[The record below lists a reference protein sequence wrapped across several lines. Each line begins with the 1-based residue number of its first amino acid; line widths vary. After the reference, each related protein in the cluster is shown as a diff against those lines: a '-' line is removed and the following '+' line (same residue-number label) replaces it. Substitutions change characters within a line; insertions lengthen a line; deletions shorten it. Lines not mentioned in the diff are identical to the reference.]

1 MARAIHESHIIPGK
15 FHNGYKTAYVA
26 WGGKEHAVS
35 EYYILLKSDGI
46 EWIPIKSEI
55 LPDGAIPIGYEGDV
69 PLYSVK
75 GKVYWVDALGK
86 YHSKYKKCY
95 FPYGGK
101 EVEVDPTKCE
111 ILALN

>member
-1 MARAIHESHIIPGK
+1 MARAIHEGHIIPGK

-46 EWIPIKSEI
+46 EWRQIRSEI

-75 GKVYWVDALGK
+75 GTKESGVNVSRVDALGK
-86 YHSKYKKCY
+86 YHSKYRKCY
-95 FPYGGK
+95 FRH
-101 EVEVDPTKCE
+101 V
-111 ILALN
+111 LH